1 MTHLFVLAFTLLLVS
16 LYGLNVTSAV
26 LKAVPAFAPKN
37 KFNRTKKKRK
47 SDPNLPNLYY

>member
-1 MTHLFVLAFTLLLVS
+1 MTQLFVLAFTLLIVGFFRLGSKS
-16 LYGLNVTSAV
+16 LV
-26 LKAVPAFAPKN
+26 LKAVPAFTPKN